1 MQLIYDIQ
9 RLFSMIVMLFNM
21 CNSNDFNRKAC
32 LKELPPQIIPTLR
45 EAWELKTKK
54 RIPYQ
59 NEKEKLKD
67 INI

>member
-1 MQLIYDIQ
+1 
-9 RLFSMIVMLFNM
+9 MIVMLFNM